1 MNDPDA
7 DLEQFVAILPKLLA
21 DHSTAGQPLDH
32 PATLPGLRMALEESD
47 VSNLALETADM
58 SDSLRWLTATVSE
71 IAHTS
76 PSLAFVL
83 ASRYTAQRA
92 LTAGGAIP
100 SPEIAAGAVTPP
112 KLHSNETT
120 QAPPVVVPL
129 LFEPELLLLIDTANL
144 GAIVAEATEVAD
156 AETQPPRTG
165 LADARVRQVLMTESP
180 VATLDSA
187 AATTAINEWTVLM
200 SAVSLGIAE
209 SARNAA
215 EKYAAD
221 RRQFGSSLVSFPAL
235 RAMLAEMQL
244 RVAAVRTLLDQALS
258 ADATTAATSQ
268 LWATAGRAAVDIAL
282 DAIQVH
288 GGYGYIDEYPVAGL
302 LRDAVSMRARGG
314 PRRYAVAAI
323 ATDRL
328 GALS

>member
-1 MNDPDA
+1 MSGRDT
-7 DLEQFVAILPKLLA
+7 DLEQFVEMLPKLLA
-21 DHSTAGQPLDH
+21 DHSTPGLPLDH
-32 PATLPGLRMALEESD
+32 PATLPGLRRALEESD
-47 VSNLALETADM
+47 VCNLALETIEM
-58 SDSLRWLTATVSE
+58 PDSLRWLTATVSE

-76 PSLAFVL
+76 PSLAYVL

-92 LTAGGAIP
+92 LAAADGAPP
-100 SPEIAAGAVTPP
+100 SPEIAAGAVAA
-112 KLHSNETT
+112 LADHDNDTT
-120 QAPPVVVPL
+120 QAAPVVVPL
-129 LFEPELLLLIDTANL
+129 LFDPALLLLIDTANL
-144 GAIVAEATEVAD
+144 YAVVVEAHED
-156 AETQPPRTG
+156 AKPQPARTG
-165 LADARVRQVLMTESP
+165 LADARLRHVQRAGSA
-180 VATLDSA
+180 VATLDA
-187 AATTAINEWTVLM
+187 AAVTIASKEWTLLM

-209 SARNAA
+209 SARNVT

-235 RAMLAEMQL
+235 RAMLAEMQM

-258 ADATTAATSQ
+258 ADATTAATWQ

-302 LRDAVSMRARGG
+302 LRDAVSMRARGV
-314 PRRYAVAAI
+314 PRRSAIAEI